1 MSALLEQEVAV
12 YTRKR
17 DRLAMAIRT
26 FADWLDRYQ
35 GIDLDRNLRLTEI
48 ASSLQRDRLTL
59 AFVAEFSR
67 GKTELINALFFADLG
82 VRLLPSDAG
91 RTTMC
96 PTEIFHEAAE
106 PPSLKLLPIET
117 RLREESL
124 SHLKLMPIEWVKM
137 VLDPGN
143 PQQMQAM
150 LRKLTEVRRV
160 PVEEAA
166 ALGLF
171 SPEDDEMKRRVDS
184 GGQVEVPAWRY
195 GMVNFPHPM
204 LKAGL
209 AILDTPGLNA
219 LGSEPELTLSSIP
232 SAHAVFFLLAT
243 DTGVTRS
250 DLEIWQRHVHKHVN
264 FHVAILNKIDMLWDE
279 LKGDL
284 GIRSSIQRQ
293 LADTAQ
299 VLKLPE
305 NQVFA
310 VSAQKAL
317 LAKVKHDNQLLERSG
332 LNALE
337 QLLAKEIIPARRD
350 IMCRGA
356 ITQVSNQISH
366 QRADLMNQVRYG
378 VQTLQ
383 QLSGLSGRNRELII
397 QMREQL
403 LSDKARYDATA
414 NQFKTTRHSVQ
425 QYGDQLLEQLS
436 SDALHI
442 ILEEARTMM
451 GDSWTTSGL
460 ISTMREVSRRI
471 TDRFIQSAQLSQNI
485 QEYLNVAC
493 DRFHKLHG
501 LPKMVAPPLDLR
513 SYQLRIENLMQETEM
528 FCGDPANLLV
538 EKRFMIKR
546 FYSGVAEEAKKTFD
560 LASQDAVRW
569 LRIALD
575 PVVVQ
580 IREHRQLLDNR
591 LENMRKVLAN
601 VDDIKGEMASVKG
614 RIDEL
619 RRRKAELDAIAEQMA
634 L

>member
-1 MSALLEQEVAV
+1 MSALLEQEVAD

-17 DRLAMAIRT
+17 DRLATAIRA
-26 FADWLDRYQ
+26 FADWLDDYQ
-35 GIDLDRNLRLTEI
+35 GIDLERNLRLIEI
-48 ASSLQRDRLTL
+48 SDALQQDRLTL

-82 VRLLPSDAG
+82 MRLLPSDAG

-96 PTEIFHEAAE
+96 PTEIFHDGSEA
-106 PPSLKLLPIET
+106 PSLKLLPIET
-117 RLREESL
+117 RLRPESL
-124 SHLKLMPIEWVKM
+124 GQLKLTPIEWVKM
-137 VLDPGN
+137 ELHPDN
-143 PQQMQAM
+143 PAQMQAT

-160 PVEEAA
+160 PMGEAV

-171 SPEDDEMKRRVDS
+171 DPEDEEMKRRVDS
-184 GGQVEVPAWRY
+184 AGQIEVPAWRY
-195 GMVNFPHPM
+195 GLVNLPHPM

-232 SAHAVFFLLAT
+232 GAHAVFFLLGT

-264 FHVAILNKIDMLWDE
+264 YHIAVLNKIDMLWDD
-279 LKGDL
+279 LKGDV
-284 GIRSSIQRQ
+284 GVRASIQRQ
-293 LADTAQ
+293 LSDTAQ

-317 LAKVKHDNQLLERSG
+317 LAKVRQDGPLLERSG
-332 LNALE
+332 INTLE
-337 QLLAKEIIPARRD
+337 QLLGKEIIPARRE

-356 ITQVSNQISH
+356 VTQVSGQVKYY
-366 QRADLMNQVRYG
+366 RADLMNQVKEG

-383 QLSGLSGRNRELII
+383 QLSGLSGRNRELVV

-403 LSDKARYDATA
+403 LKDKEHYDATA
-414 NQFKTTRHSVQ
+414 HQFKTTRHAVQ
-425 QYGDQLLEQLS
+425 QYGDQLLEQIS
-436 SDALHI
+436 SDALHV
-442 ILEEARTMM
+442 ILEEARISM

-460 ISTMREVSRRI
+460 IGTMREVSKRI
-471 TDRFIQSAQLSQNI
+471 TDRFIQSMRLSRNI
-485 QEYLNVAC
+485 QDYLNVAC
-493 DRFHKLHG
+493 ERFHKLHG
-501 LPKMVAPPLDLR
+501 LPKMVVPSLDLR
-513 SYQLRIENLMQETEM
+513 SYRMRIERLLEETES
-528 FCGDPANLLV
+528 FCGDPANILV
-538 EKRFMIKR
+538 EKRFMIRR
-546 FYSGVAEEAKKTFD
+546 FYNGVAEEAKKTYD
-560 LASQDAVRW
+560 LATKDSERW

-575 PVVVQ
+575 PIVVQ

-591 LENMRKVLAN
+591 LENMRKVLTN
-601 VDDIKGEMASVKG
+601 VDDIQGEMAAVKS
-614 RIDEL
+614 RIDNL
-619 RRRKAELDAIAEQMA
+619 RKRKAELDSIVEQMA

>member
-1 MSALLEQEVAV
+1 MSALLEQEVAD

-17 DRLAMAIRT
+17 DRLATAIRA
-26 FADWLDRYQ
+26 FADWLDQYQ
-35 GIDLDRNLRLTEI
+35 GIDLERNLRLIEI
-48 ASSLQRDRLTL
+48 ADALQQDRLTL

-67 GKTELINALFFADLG
+67 GKTELINALFFADMG

-96 PTEIFHEAAE
+96 PTEIFYDAAE
-106 PPSLKLLPIET
+106 TPSLKLLPIET
-117 RLREESL
+117 RLRPESL
-124 SHLKLMPIEWVKM
+124 GHLKLTPIEWVRM
-137 VLDPGN
+137 ELDPDN
-143 PQQMQAM
+143 PQQMQAT

-160 PVEEAA
+160 PMGEAV

-171 SPEDDEMKRRVDS
+171 DPEDEEMKRRVDS
-184 GGQVEVPAWRY
+184 AGQVEVPAWRY
-195 GMVNFPHPM
+195 GLVNLPHPM

-232 SAHAVFFLLAT
+232 GAHAVFFLLGT

-264 FHVAILNKIDMLWDE
+264 FHVAVLNKIDMLWDE
-279 LKGDL
+279 LKGEV
-284 GIRSSIQRQ
+284 GVRASIQRQ
-293 LADTAQ
+293 LSDTAQ

-317 LAKVKHDNQLLERSG
+317 LAKVKQDNPLLERSG
-332 LNALE
+332 INALE
-337 QLLAKEIIPARRD
+337 QLLGKEIIPARRE

-356 ITQVSNQISH
+356 VTQVSGQIKY
-366 QRADLMNQVRYG
+366 QRADLMNQIKDG

-383 QLSGLSGRNRELII
+383 QLSGLSGRNRELVV

-403 LSDKARYDATA
+403 LKDKERYDATA
-414 NQFKTTRHSVQ
+414 NQFKTTRHAVQ

-436 SDALHI
+436 SDALHV
-442 ILEEARTMM
+442 ILEEARALM
-451 GDSWTTSGL
+451 GETWTTAGL
-460 ISTMREVSRRI
+460 ISAMREVSKRI
-471 TDRFIQSAQLSQNI
+471 TDRFIHSMRLSKNI

-501 LPKMVAPPLDLR
+501 LPKLVVPSLDLR
-513 SYQLRIENLMQETEM
+513 SYRLRIESLLEETEA

-538 EKRFMIKR
+538 EKRFMIRR
-546 FYSGVAEEAKKTFD
+546 FYNGVAEEAKKTYD
-560 LASQDAVRW
+560 LATRDAGRW
-569 LRIALD
+569 LRISLD
-575 PVVVQ
+575 PIIVQ

-591 LENMRKVLAN
+591 LENMRKVLTN
-601 VDDIKGEMASVKG
+601 VDDIQGEMVAVKG
-614 RIDEL
+614 RMDDL
-619 RRRKAELDAIAEQMA
+619 RRRKAELDAIVEQMA

>member
-1 MSALLEQEVAV
+1 MSALLEQEVAD

-17 DRLAMAIRT
+17 DRLATAIRA
-26 FADWLDRYQ
+26 FADWLDDYQ
-35 GIDLDRNLRLTEI
+35 GIDLERNLRLIEI
-48 ASSLQRDRLTL
+48 SDALQQDRLTL

-82 VRLLPSDAG
+82 MRLLPSDAG

-96 PTEIFHEAAE
+96 PTEIFHDGSEA
-106 PPSLKLLPIET
+106 PSLKLLPIET
-117 RLREESL
+117 RLRPESL
-124 SHLKLMPIEWVKM
+124 GQLKLTPIEWVKM
-137 VLDPGN
+137 ELHPDN
-143 PQQMQAM
+143 PAQMQAT

-160 PVEEAA
+160 PTGEAV

-171 SPEDDEMKRRVDS
+171 DPEDEEMKRRVDS
-184 GGQVEVPAWRY
+184 AGQVEVPAWRY
-195 GMVNFPHPM
+195 GLVNLPHPM

-232 SAHAVFFLLAT
+232 GAHAVFFLLGT

-264 FHVAILNKIDMLWDE
+264 YHIAVLNKIDMLWDD
-279 LKGDL
+279 LKGDV
-284 GIRSSIQRQ
+284 GVRASIQRQ
-293 LADTAQ
+293 LSDTAQ

-317 LAKVKHDNQLLERSG
+317 LAKVRQDGPLLERSG
-332 LNALE
+332 ITTLE
-337 QLLAKEIIPARRD
+337 QLLGKEIIPARRE

-356 ITQVSNQISH
+356 VTQVSGQVKYY
-366 QRADLMNQVRYG
+366 RADLMNQVKEG

-383 QLSGLSGRNRELII
+383 QLSGLSGRNRELVV

-403 LSDKARYDATA
+403 LKDKERYDATA
-414 NQFKTTRHSVQ
+414 HQFKTTRHAVQ
-425 QYGDQLLEQLS
+425 QYGDQLLEQIS
-436 SDALHI
+436 SDALHV
-442 ILEEARTMM
+442 ILEEARTSM

-460 ISTMREVSRRI
+460 IGTMREVSRQI
-471 TDRFIQSAQLSQNI
+471 TDRFIQSMRLSRNI
-485 QEYLNVAC
+485 QDYLNVAC
-493 DRFHKLHG
+493 ERFHKLHG
-501 LPKMVAPPLDLR
+501 LPKMVVPSLDLR
-513 SYQLRIENLMQETEM
+513 SYRMRIERLLEETES
-528 FCGDPANLLV
+528 FCSDPANLLV
-538 EKRFMIKR
+538 EKRFMIRR
-546 FYSGVAEEAKKTFD
+546 FYNGVAEEAKKTYD
-560 LASQDAVRW
+560 LATKDSERW

-575 PVVVQ
+575 PIVVQ

-591 LENMRKVLAN
+591 LENMRKVLTN
-601 VDDIKGEMASVKG
+601 VDDIQGEMAAVKS
-614 RIDEL
+614 RIDNL
-619 RRRKAELDAIAEQMA
+619 RKRKSELDSIVEQMA